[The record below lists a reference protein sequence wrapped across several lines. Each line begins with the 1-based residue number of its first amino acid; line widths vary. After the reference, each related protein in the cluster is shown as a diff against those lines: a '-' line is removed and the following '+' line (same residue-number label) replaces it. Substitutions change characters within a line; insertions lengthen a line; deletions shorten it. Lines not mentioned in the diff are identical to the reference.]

1 MLLNQ
6 LENNNSKHNCM
17 YYGLVWFSMVYHI
30 INISIHNIVS
40 INPLN
45 HNMYM
50 VTCVNKTVVNTPL
63 TCVVYLEN
71 WFSGLVRLLLSNTLY
86 HTKPAV
92 SHDTE
97 SQWFTSLDS
106 IGVIR
111 FCH

>member
-6 LENNNSKHNCM
+6 LENNSSKHNCM
-17 YYGLVWFSMVYHI
+17 YYGLVRFSMVYHI

-50 VTCVNKTVVNTPL
+50 VTCVKKTIINIYL

-71 WFSGLVRLLLSNTLY
+71 WFSGLPWRPVLNTVN
-86 HTKPAV
+86 HTKPVV
-92 SHDTE
+92 SLDTE

-106 IGVIR
+106 TTGV
-111 FCH
+111 